1 MAHYLSASNFIMVS
15 FCRQCEQNY
24 SWIRNN
30 WINNTERIKPL
41 FMRLNLQ
48 NEKSGIAWYYT
59 SKHNKPLFRG
69 V

>member
-15 FCRQCEQNY
+15 FCRQREQNY

-30 WINNTERIKPL
+30 WINNTEGIKPL